1 MKLLADVEKAIDVE
15 RERLEVDRRDVQIQ
29 RAQAASGNLR

>member
-29 RAQAASGNLR
+29 RAQAASGHLR